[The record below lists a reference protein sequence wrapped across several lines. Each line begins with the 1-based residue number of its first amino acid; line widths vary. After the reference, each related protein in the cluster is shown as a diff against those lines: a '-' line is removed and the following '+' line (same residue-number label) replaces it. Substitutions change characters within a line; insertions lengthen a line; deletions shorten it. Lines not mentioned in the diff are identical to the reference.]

1 MNSVVVQYDFLKT
14 KEESWKEEIEKNIIS
29 VKTSSDKV
37 RRGMYAKLGDL
48 QKKKHGTRAEAFYLR
63 KIYLHRK
70 LK

>member
-48 QKKKHGTRAEAFYLR
+48 QKKNMELEQRLSILEKYICTGS
-63 KIYLHRK
+63 
-70 LK
+70 